1 MAANPV
7 AWLIPCHNVL
17 RQDGAL
23 GGYHWGA
30 DRKRAMLA
38 WSALR
43 EAAPARASQG
53 PRRRARAGDI
63 ICAPGRPQGRPPS
76 RGCALTTACNTK

>member
-1 MAANPV
+1 
-7 AWLIPCHNVL
+7 VL

-23 GGYHWGA
+23 GGYHYGA

-43 EAAPARASQG
+43 EATPAR
-53 PRRRARAGDI
+53 RAGS
-63 ICAPGRPQGRPPS
+63 AGRLAQ
-76 RGCALTTACNTK
+76 AT